1 MTTDKTP
8 ATLATVKHGRCVQ
21 LGQEQRSDL
30 VPGVVRCAKC
40 AFQLH
45 RTNLYLQSGTVGAGD
60 SKTEPCPNGC
70 GPLWPVT
77 WETWAREGWAEAE
90 RLHLE
95 MAALSAQPSPGGQG
109 DAVRALPAE
118 WRARAEELSVHD
130 AIGLTHKLKLKDCA
144 DELDVALAS
153 MPPSPAMGVT
163 DAMVHAYSQAYDKNW
178 EAQLRAPEDAPEL
191 GTFFAMRAGLQ
202 AALAARQPVASNH
215 VVEDFEQLAVDT
227 EPVGQEP
234 VAWQMR
240 NDERHNGFDDDQW
253 REIRRDEY
261 EARKSVMDGHGPKR
275 LAGTTERGDL
285 RIDDAGWMIELRQLF
300 AAPPAQAVNRDQ
312 AAAWVPAKFF
322 SDGVVAMTARRAPP
336 SAMAVGLHGEYLP
349 LFRQPPHA
357 MALPED
363 AEEVSAS
370 LGDDA
375 AAMLDANPEDE
386 RALNMQRA
394 AEILDA
400 QINAQVMPE

>member
-8 ATLATVKHGRCVQ
+8 ATLATVKHGGCVQ
-21 LGQEQRSDL
+21 LGDAPFAWSERAKSDAL
-30 VPGVVRCAKC
+30 EEGQY
-40 AFQLH
+40 AFTEADGKDLGYTACIEACVDAICSVLALAEH
-45 RTNLYLQSGTVGAGD
+45 RT
-60 SKTEPCPNGC
+60 
-70 GPLWPVT
+70 
-77 WETWAREGWAEAE
+77 
-90 RLHLE
+90 
-95 MAALSAQPSPGGQG
+95 ALSAQPSPGGQG

-130 AIGLTHKLKLKDCA
+130 AIGLTHRLKLKDCA

-202 AALAARQPVASNH
+202 AAL
-215 VVEDFEQLAVDT
+215 
-227 EPVGQEP
+227 
-234 VAWQMR
+234 
-240 NDERHNGFDDDQW
+240 
-253 REIRRDEY
+253 
-261 EARKSVMDGHGPKR
+261 
-275 LAGTTERGDL
+275 
-285 RIDDAGWMIELRQLF
+285 